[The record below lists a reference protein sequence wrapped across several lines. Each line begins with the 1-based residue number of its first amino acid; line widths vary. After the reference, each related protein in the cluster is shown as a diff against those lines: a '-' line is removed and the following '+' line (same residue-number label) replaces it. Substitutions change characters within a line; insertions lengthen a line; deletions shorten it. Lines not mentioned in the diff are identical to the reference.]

1 MSEAFHS
8 AWVMLA
14 AAVLGLLNAWGLHAT
29 VARLARG
36 AAGPWFALVAGPPRL
51 LILAGLLL
59 LLAGD
64 RWDLW
69 VCVLAGLVLAR
80 GVSLWL
86 IGSGRPRGRPAGA

>member
-1 MSEAFHS
+1 MSETLHS

-14 AAVLGLLNAWGLHAT
+14 AAALGLLNAWALHAT

-36 AAGPWFALVAGPPRL
+36 AVRPWLVLVAGPPRL

-59 LLAGD
+59 LLAAD

-69 VCVLAGLVLAR
+69 VCVLVGLVLAR
-80 GVSLWL
+80 GVSFWL
-86 IGSGRPRGRPAGA
+86 FGAGRPRGRPVGA

>member
-1 MSEAFHS
+1 MSETLHS

-14 AAVLGLLNAWGLHAT
+14 AAALVLLNAWALHAT

-36 AAGPWFALVAGPPRL
+36 TVRPWLVLVAGPPRL

-64 RWDLW
+64 RWNLW
-69 VCVLAGLVLAR
+69 VCVLVGLVLAR

-86 IGSGRPRGRPAGA
+86 IGSGRPRGRPVGA